1 VGDYVFPAAERMQAY
16 VDAVLK
22 AFANLGPG
30 EKTDQTG
37 LLPRAFRE
45 PRAFQSWDYALG
57 PKFLKALVDSG
68 DEVYDAAWGYK
79 NGGSLI
85 DPLLPALPTLISQ
98 PPNLFVPYRIAFY
111 PAA

>member
-16 VDAVLK
+16 VDAVLN

-30 EKTDQTG
+30 EKTNQTG
-37 LLPRAFRE
+37 LLPRAYRE

-57 PKFLKALVDSG
+57 PKFLKALVESG
-68 DEVYDAAWGYK
+68 DEVYDAAWGYQ
-79 NGGSLI
+79 NGGVT
-85 DPLLPALPTLISQ
+85 LPSLPTLISQ